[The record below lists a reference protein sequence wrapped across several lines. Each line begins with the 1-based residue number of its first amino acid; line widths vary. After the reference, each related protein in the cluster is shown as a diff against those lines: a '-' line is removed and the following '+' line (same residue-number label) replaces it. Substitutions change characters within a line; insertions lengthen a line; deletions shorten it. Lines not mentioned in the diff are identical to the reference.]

1 MELNKLLKQKRLS
14 LEMTQDQ
21 LANQL
26 FVSTKTISNW
36 ETGKTFPDIE
46 SLISLC
52 QLYHLSLDQ
61 LLIKGTDIVDDYK
74 EKEILAEVAQN
85 RKQQFLGP
93 ILSSTILFLLCV
105 GNSLF
110 PTLLPTQIHIGVT
123 IQVILLVAI
132 LCNVVTTYHFDRKIK
147 ELKRQL
153 K

>member
-1 MELNKLLKQKRLS
+1 MALNKLLRQKRLTANW
-14 LEMTQDQ
+14 TQEQ
-21 LANQL
+21 LAAQL

-74 EKEILAEVAQN
+74 KNEILAAVAKK
-85 RKQQFLGP
+85 RKQQFGGP

-110 PTLLPTQIHIGVT
+110 PTVIPSQLRLGIGV
-123 IQVILLVAI
+123 QGVLLLVILCDVVA
-132 LCNVVTTYHFDRKIK
+132 TYYFDKQIK
-147 ELKRQL
+147 ALKQQL
-153 K
+153 D

>member
-1 MELNKLLKQKRLS
+1 MELNKLLRQKRLA
-14 LEMTQDQ
+14 EGWTQEQ

-36 ETGKTFPDIE
+36 ETGRTFPDIE

-74 EKEILAEVAQN
+74 EKEVFAEIAKK
-85 RKQQFLGP
+85 RQQQIWGP
-93 ILSSTILFLLCV
+93 ILSSTILFVLCV

-110 PTLLPTQIHIGVT
+110 PMMLPSQLHLGLGV
-123 IQVILLVAI
+123 QFILLVVI
-132 LCNVVTTYHFDRKIK
+132 LCNVVTTYHFDKQIK
-147 ELKRQL
+147 NLKQQL
-153 K
+153 N